1 MIRGR
6 LKLRA
11 GQPLRACRK
20 LLLASCLLAA
30 CSSSPAKEGQGN
42 GGVAN
47 GGGSS
52 ASSSSGG
59 SGNGGSASG
68 SDNGN
73 TGNNGNGGSS
83 GGGNDPSTGSSTGSE
98 PDTDAGVGVSGPMS
112 GPGTYQ
118 IGPFVIVVADTGA
131 VAIHHVDAP
140 DRKLFETVASLGF
153 AEAWAATD
161 TIKESRGSLKITEM
175 VTKRCGAEGMIS
187 ASRTD
192 STVTLAQPF
201 ATAGCE
207 GAGAELTFHL
217 VSQRALGFT
226 LRATGTSFQPTRVVL
241 VAKADAGEG
250 FYGFGEQFTYL
261 DLRGRDV
268 PVVVQEQGIG
278 RGDNEVGNLL
288 KLAAPDSVGDWSTT
302 YDAMPYYFSSK
313 LRSMLLENAEISWF
327 DLTAQDRI
335 KVRLRGTEM
344 RGQLLF
350 GQAPKDIIRALTD
363 YSGRMQPLPD
373 WANQGAIIGMQGG
386 TARVR
391 EVLAQLDEYQTPI
404 GGFWLQDWMGKRNTG
419 VASQLWWNWQLNTSH
434 YPEFTQLVADLKARG
449 ARVLTYVNPF
459 LVDVAGQ
466 AQFTRNLFEEA
477 KTAGYLV
484 KDAMGM
490 PMMIAQTTFSAGI
503 VDLTNP
509 EAVNWLK
516 KVIVDQVLSTGA
528 VGYMADFGEA
538 LPFEAVLAS
547 KEAAATYHNRYPEVW
562 QELNRRVFEENNLLG
577 EGLFFTRSGFTKSP
591 GLSTLFWLGDQTIT
605 WDGNDGLQSSIAGL
619 LSGGLSGISL
629 NHSDIG
635 GYTAAPLITRSE
647 ELLMRWCEMNAF
659 TAVYR
664 THEGTDPTGNAQFYD
679 NATTLAHFARFA
691 KFYAALAPYRETLM
705 KEASETGTPLV
716 RHMLLEYPND
726 PAAWTQTLQF
736 MLGPDVLVVPVS
748 TKGGKSVRAYI
759 PAGEWV
765 HLFTDQAYNAVGT
778 VDVEA
783 PMGQPAVFYRK
794 GSAAGE
800 ALKAVR

>member
-1 MIRGR
+1 VLNERISKSRTGE
-6 LKLRA
+6 LNRA
-11 GQPLRACRK
+11 YRAAV
-20 LLLASCLLAA
+20 LASSLILA
-30 CSSSPAKEGQGN
+30 CSPGSTDTQDSGT
-42 GGVAN
+42 AN
-47 GGGSS
+47 SGDNASTGGGNT
-52 ASSSSGG
+52 AGDDNNAGNSSGG
-59 SGNGGSASG
+59 STG
-68 SDNGN
+68 DNN
-73 TGNNGNGGSS
+73 GSS
-83 GGGNDPSTGSSTGSE
+83 GASTGGANDPNTGGSTGSG
-98 PDTDAGVGVSGPMS
+98 DTDAGVVVSGPME

-118 IGPFVIVVADTGA
+118 IGPFVIVVEASGA

-140 DRKLFETVASLGF
+140 DRKLFESVEAVGF

-161 TIKESRGSLKITEM
+161 TIKEARGSLKITEQ
-175 VTKRCGAEGMIS
+175 VTKRCGAEGVVS
-187 ASRTD
+187 ARRDDTS
-192 STVTLAQPF
+192 VTLAQTF
-201 ATAGCE
+201 ATSGCE
-207 GAGAELTFHL
+207 GAGAELAFEL

-226 LRATGTSFQPTRVVL
+226 LRATGTTFQPTRVVL
-241 VAKADAGEG
+241 VAKADADEG

-268 PVVVQEQGIG
+268 PIVVQEQGIG
-278 RGDNEVGNLL
+278 RGDNDVGNVL
-288 KLAAPDSVGDWSTT
+288 KLVAPDSVGDWSST

-313 LRSMLLENAEISWF
+313 LRSMLLENTEISWF
-327 DLTAQDRI
+327 DLTAPDRI

-350 GQAPKDIIRALTD
+350 GKAPKDIIRALTD

-391 EVLAQLDEYQTPI
+391 EVLAQLDQHQTPI

-419 VASQLWWNWQLNTSH
+419 VASQLWWNWQLNSEH
-434 YPEFTQLVADLKARG
+434 YPEFATLVSDLKARG

-466 AQFTRNLFEEA
+466 SAFSRNLYEEA

-490 PMMIAQTTFSAGI
+490 PMAIQQTTFSAGI

-509 EAVNWLK
+509 AALKWLEQ
-516 KVIVDQVLSTGA
+516 VIVDEVLSVGA

-538 LPFEAVLAS
+538 LPFEGVLAS
-547 KEAAATYHNRYPEVW
+547 AEDPDVFHNRYPEAW
-562 QELNRRVFEENNLLG
+562 QELNRRVFEDNDLLG

-591 GLSTLFWLGDQTIT
+591 GLSTLFWLGDQTVT
-605 WDGNDGLQSSIAGL
+605 WDGNDGLQSAITGL

-635 GYTAAPLITRSE
+635 GYTAAPLVTRSE
-647 ELLMRWCEMNAF
+647 ELLMRWSEMNAF

-679 NATTLAHFARFA
+679 NATTLEHFAKFA
-691 KFYAALAPYRETLM
+691 KFYASLADYREILM

-726 PAAWTQTLQF
+726 PAAWKQSLQF
-736 MLGPDVLVVPVS
+736 MLGPDVLVAPVS
-748 TKGGKSVRAYI
+748 VKGSKTAKVYI

-765 HLFTDQAYNAVGT
+765 HLFSGQAYATVGT
-778 VDVEA
+778 VDVAA
-783 PMGQPAVFYRK
+783 PIGEPAVFYRN
-794 GSAAGE
+794 GSVAGTALEAA
-800 ALKAVR
+800 R